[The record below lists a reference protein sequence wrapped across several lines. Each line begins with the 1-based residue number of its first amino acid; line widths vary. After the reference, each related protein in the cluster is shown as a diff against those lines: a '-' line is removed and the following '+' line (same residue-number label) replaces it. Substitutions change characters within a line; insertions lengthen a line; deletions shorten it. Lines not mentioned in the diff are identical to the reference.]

1 MERIKISLKKKY
13 SAYQKSD
20 SKIKL
25 EDDIAS
31 KQVKL
36 EELKISLKNTKV
48 FFKNFLSPKKNHL
61 LLCLDYAPILY
72 SYITIEMGTLSV

>member
-25 EDDIAS
+25 EEDIAS
-31 KQVKL
+31 KKVKL

-48 FFKNFLSPKKNHL
+48 FQP
-61 LLCLDYAPILY
+61 
-72 SYITIEMGTLSV
+72 

>member
-48 FFKNFLSPKKNHL
+48 FLVL
-61 LLCLDYAPILY
+61 
-72 SYITIEMGTLSV
+72 V